1 MGTVYSFYSNS
12 LTHCIDVALTQS
24 PSHDPSILPVHSSS
38 RSFIHSTVEC
48 CTVLHCYNVLCF
60 PALRYSRSSIPKS
73 TNYSSRRAPQA
84 ANLNTLT
91 SESSHKRSSTPSWS
105 KNTVKVL
112 EKRHWAPRDKANF
125 TTEIDFNTFLFP
137 LLLSPIF
144 HNGNKLANKSLKK
157 KIGILF
163 SFSFFN
169 EIPSTTQGKQRG
181 LDYFCVVY
189 SFS

>member
-1 MGTVYSFYSNS
+1 MFLLAILFPSQSNLSLSAEVKSMGIVYSFYSNS

-91 SESSHKRSSTPSWS
+91 SESSHKRSS
-105 KNTVKVL
+105 
-112 EKRHWAPRDKANF
+112 
-125 TTEIDFNTFLFP
+125 P
-137 LLLSPIF
+137 LLDQYTLFKFST
-144 HNGNKLANKSLKK
+144 KK
-157 KIGILF
+157 RQTRAKKHSQL
-163 SFSFFN
+163 
-169 EIPSTTQGKQRG
+169 
-181 LDYFCVVY
+181 YH
-189 SFS
+189 